1 MKEEDIKKLSKK
13 ELQNIVLKMQNMMSD
28 KQKKEFQK
36 IVEASGIQSGNEK
49 AQIVQARMSDEL
61 VNEKMTQ
68 IQKWKELIDEGELY
82 LDAEGYEDYSRG
94 YWDSEWITE
103 YYDNQGIGDKIQYMI
118 RFAEDCI
125 DDRRYQMAN
134 EIYEWFWEMEVSTA
148 SEYEEED
155 SVDLEILED
164 WIDLL
169 KEKNGDT
176 EARLLKEA
184 ILYYE
189 GIEGL
194 YEMAEKN
201 ASVHPSLYL
210 SVMEQYEK
218 GHLYE
223 KKKKL
228 VKMH

>member
-36 IVEASGIQSGNEK
+36 IVEASGIQPGNEK
-49 AQIVQARMSDEL
+49 AQIVQVRMSDEL

-68 IQKWKELIDEGELY
+68 IQKWEELIDEGELY
-82 LDAEGYEDYSRG
+82 LDTESYEDYTCG

-125 DDRRYQMAN
+125 DDRRYQVAN
-134 EIYEWFWEMEVSTA
+134 EIYEWLWEMEVSAA

-155 SVDLEILED
+155 SVDLEILEENNLIHTD
-164 WIDLL
+164 MKRLALL
-169 KEKNGDT
+169 T
-176 EARLLKEA
+176 
-184 ILYYE
+184 LYTD
-189 GIEGL
+189 
-194 YEMAEKN
+194 
-201 ASVHPSLYL
+201 
-210 SVMEQYEK
+210 
-218 GHLYE
+218 
-223 KKKKL
+223 
-228 VKMH
+228 

>member
-49 AQIVQARMSDEL
+49 AQIVQVRMSDEL

-82 LDAEGYEDYSRG
+82 LDTEGYEDYSNG
-94 YWDSEWITE
+94 YWDSEWVTE

-118 RFAEDCI
+118 RFAEDCVN
-125 DDRRYQMAN
+125 DRRYQAAN
-134 EIYEWFWEMEVSTA
+134 EIYEWLWEMEVSTA

-155 SVDLEILED
+155 SVDLEILEENNLIHTD
-164 WIDLL
+164 MKRLALL
-169 KEKNGDT
+169 TLYADYQVLPANERAKDMYLYFACSTFAYGRTVPCRKRRT
-176 EARLLKEA
+176 EGYRTVLGRLD
-184 ILYYE
+184 
-189 GIEGL
+189 
-194 YEMAEKN
+194 
-201 ASVHPSLYL
+201 
-210 SVMEQYEK
+210 
-218 GHLYE
+218 
-223 KKKKL
+223 
-228 VKMH
+228 